1 MNEPECDSTT
11 GICSPGEAAG
21 ATSDRAVAEDRETVV
36 YSGDPMCSWCWGM
49 APTLHRFQRCC
60 EDVGIPFRV
69 LVGGLRPGGGDP
81 WNRQFREFLG
91 HHWQE
96 VASRTGQPFDHR
108 LLERDSFEYD
118 TEPACRAV
126 VAARPL
132 IEGTELPF
140 FSAIQRKFYV
150 DGEDPKEREF
160 YGSICE
166 QHGLEYDAFAQ
177 RFDSDTVRH
186 AGRIP
191 AQSGLGRHR
200 LPYRAGSRGRAEPA
214 PGRRLRDLRRSRA
227 RAGTSCS
234 ETGLPMPHSDGL
246 DLPARCASRR
256 RRNRHRPI
264 R

>member
-11 GICSPGEAAG
+11 GICSPGESAG
-21 ATSDRAVAEDRETVV
+21 ATSNRAVAEDLETVV

-49 APTLHRFQRCC
+49 APTLHRFQRYC
-60 EDVGIPFRV
+60 EDVGIPFRI

-140 FSAIQRKFYV
+140 FSAIQGKFYV

-160 YGSICE
+160 YRSICE
-166 QHGLEYDAFAQ
+166 QHGLEYDAFAL

-186 AGRIP
+186 ETREEFRLSRDWGVTGFPTVLVRVDGRSLPLVVGYGTFDDLERGLVRAIP
-191 AQSGLGRHR
+191 R
-200 LPYRAGSRGRAEPA
+200 LA
-214 PGRRLRDLRRSRA
+214 
-227 RAGTSCS
+227 
-234 ETGLPMPHSDGL
+234 
-246 DLPARCASRR
+246 
-256 RRNRHRPI
+256 
-264 R
+264 